1 MSIALMT
8 LVWRIDIAPT
18 DKLVLLALADAA
30 NDEGVTWMALKSRR
44 QDKMDLLMKCSL
56 SQRAIQMSLRRL
68 EAGGLINRCEKPGR
82 GVIYT
87 VFPGGA
93 HDMHPPYDRGAPDAP
108 GGARRAGGGAP
119 DAPKPSIKHQLTLIP
134 SGEAPVEKP
143 SRRKP
148 SKPIPES
155 FPDEPCLTWAREEA
169 AKTDRN
175 LSVVREAERFR
186 NHAQQHD
193 RRCSDWAAAWRN
205 WVDKA
210 IERAPSLGIAFS
222 PTPAPDTSDPW
233 PDRIREWQRSGD
245 WKSGDWGPPP
255 DSPKTEVAARYLTEV
270 RGPSASARGV

>member
-1 MSIALMT
+1 MT
-8 LVWRIDIAPT
+8 LVWRMDIAPS
-18 DKLVLLALADAA
+18 DKIVLLALADAA
-30 NDEGVTWMALKSRR
+30 NDDGVTWIALKSRR
-44 QDKMDLLMKCSL
+44 SDKMDLLKKCSL

-68 EAGGLINRCEKPGR
+68 EAGGLIHRCEKPGR

-87 VFPGGA
+87 VFAKGA
-93 HDMHPPYDRGAPDAP
+93 QDMHPLSEGGAPDAP

-119 DAPKPSIKHQLTLIP
+119 DAPKPSLKHQLTLIP

-155 FPDEPCLTWAREEA
+155 FPDEPCLTWAREQA

-175 LSVVREAERFR
+175 LSVDREAERFR

-193 RRCSDWAAAWRN
+193 RRCADWAAAWRN

-210 IERAPSLGIAFS
+210 IERAPSLGIAQ
-222 PTPAPDTSDPW
+222 TPAAQAYDPW
-233 PDRIREWQRSGD
+233 PDRARSWIIDDG
-245 WKSGDWGPPP
+245 WNSVDWGPAPNKP
-255 DSPKTEVAARYLTEV
+255 GCRMDPRYIREQEALGVKWSHGIRMVAE
-270 RGPSASARGV
+270 